1 VTSEHV
7 MSEPVVSEP
16 VVSEPAVSLHA
27 APELAPY
34 HDEPAQ
40 LPSGAPGKNGFLR
53 LGFSRRGGRTALVVL
68 RCRAPLL
75 VQQALHWDEEMPD
88 LACVVI
94 VDTAGGVVQ
103 GDRYETEI
111 ELAERTRANL
121 TTQAA
126 TKIQEMDANYASQ
139 IQRIVLHD
147 EAYLEY
153 LPEPVIPY
161 RHSRYVAH
169 THICLPESA
178 TLVYGDILMP
188 GRKHYRDGEVFRYD
202 LYSARLS
209 ASRPDGTHLFAEK
222 FLVEPPS
229 SSPAR
234 RGVMGDFH
242 VFGNVLLLTSTDHA
256 EQVLAR
262 VPTVIDPAEG
272 WAGASRL
279 PNNAGLS
286 YKILGMESEPVRA
299 RMRDFWSTARLA
311 VMGHPA
317 PAPFP
322 WR

>member
-1 VTSEHV
+1 
-7 MSEPVVSEP
+7 MSMHTV
-16 VVSEPAVSLHA
+16 
-27 APELAPY
+27 PELAAY

-53 LGFSRRGGRTALVVL
+53 LGFERRGERTSLVAL

-75 VQQALHWDEEMPD
+75 VQQALHWDEEMPN

-94 VDTAGGVVQ
+94 VSTAGGIVQ

-111 ELAERTRANL
+111 ELAQAARVHL

-139 IQRIVLHD
+139 SQHILLHD
-147 EAYLEY
+147 DAYLEY

-161 RHSRYVAH
+161 KHSRFVAR

-178 TLVYGDILMP
+178 TLVYADILMP
-188 GRKHYRDGEVFRYD
+188 GRKYYGDGELFRYD
-202 LYSARLS
+202 LYSSGLS
-209 ASRPDGTHLFAEK
+209 VSRPDGTHLFAEK
-222 FLVEPPS
+222 FLVEPAR

-234 RGVMGDFH
+234 RGVMGEFH
-242 VFGNVLLLTSTDHA
+242 VFGNVLLLTSMPSA
-256 EQVLAR
+256 ERVLAE
-262 VPTVIDPAEG
+262 VPTVVDHAEG
-272 WAGASRL
+272 WAAGTSRL

-299 RMRDFWSTARLA
+299 KVRDFWSTARLA

-317 PAPFP
+317 PARFP